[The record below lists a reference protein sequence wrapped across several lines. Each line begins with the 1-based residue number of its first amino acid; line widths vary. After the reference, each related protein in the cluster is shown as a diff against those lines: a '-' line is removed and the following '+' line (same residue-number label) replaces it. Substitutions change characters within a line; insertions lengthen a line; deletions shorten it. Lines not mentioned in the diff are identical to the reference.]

1 MGGGVDNALEQCV
14 VHGGVLQ
21 SGPAKW
27 AAVLGW
33 AATSTGTVTLGQY
46 EQVVRSHIV
55 SPDDADSAMRRT

>member
-1 MGGGVDNALEQCV
+1 M
-14 VHGGVLQ
+14 
-21 SGPAKW
+21 

-33 AATSTGTVTLGQY
+33 AATSAGTVTLGQY

>member
-1 MGGGVDNALEQCV
+1 M
-14 VHGGVLQ
+14 
-21 SGPAKW
+21 